1 MIHFSKTHPS
11 SLNLKGGSTAF
22 PKPLFNSLYDP
33 FVSPCRGQ
41 KPQGTG
47 DIAGC
52 APSPPEFLYR
62 QRSLYPQGVADEY
75 LTQ

>member
-41 KPQGTG
+41 KPQG
-47 DIAGC
+47 DRGC
-52 APSPPEFLYR
+52 SWL
-62 QRSLYPQGVADEY
+62 RSVSARVFVSATESLPARGCR
-75 LTQ
+75 